1 MKKIEKEFLEDYSN
15 SIKSTKNF
23 DDISKHIDYS
33 KYQKEKKSFWN
44 SKNLSILATSFAVIL
59 TISIVIPLTLRGNEP
74 EGPSNPSDENL
85 VYTEYDAFIKDAFE
99 NNINNGPYLDMGG
112 PSPQPPIVDDYF
124 NKQDYNNPPM
134 DQGKPDDG
142 TFGEIIDN
150 FTGRT
155 YNYIYEV
162 DYQDHNFNDLYAC
175 VYIDK
180 KLAEKVYEENK
191 EICDATPASPLN
203 AVNGTVVDWFYSNSY
218 YNESKVKWY
227 NFADKD
233 TILSEIDGMVCC
245 GVYLPQQ
252 RIISKEVLSQTKMHI
267 EDELYSA
274 MYFENNGE
282 KYLTPIRYENNNI
295 TTWYALENQLNENNI
310 KTMFNSHYSCKLYCE
325 IDKENDTIKVVTNAI
340 DLPTTS
346 NSALNE
352 FYESTN
358 SCVLEVGNKVSGSG
372 RWVTYVYSEYV
383 QCLIEFKN
391 Q

>member
-1 MKKIEKEFLEDYSN
+1 MKKIEKEFLKDYSN
-15 SIKSTKNF
+15 SMKSTKNF

-33 KYQKEKKSFWN
+33 KYKKGKKSFWN

-74 EGPSNPSDENL
+74 EGPSNPSDDNL
-85 VYTEYDAFIKDAFE
+85 LYTEYDAFIKDAFE

-112 PSPQPPIVDDYF
+112 PRPQPPIVDDYF
-124 NKQDYNNPPM
+124 NKQEYNKPPM
-134 DQGKPDDG
+134 DYGKPDDG
-142 TFGEIIDN
+142 GGGEILDN

-162 DYQDHNFNDLYAC
+162 DYQNHDFNDLYAC
-175 VYIDK
+175 VYIEK

-203 AVNGTVVDWFYSNSY
+203 IVNGTIVDWFYSNSY

-227 NFADKD
+227 NFSDND

-252 RIISKEVLSQTKMHI
+252 RIITKEVLSQTKMHI
-267 EDELYSA
+267 VDELFSA
-274 MYFENNGE
+274 MYFENNGD

-295 TTWYALENQLNENNI
+295 TTWFALENELNESNM
-310 KTMFNSHYSCKLYCE
+310 KTMFNSDYSCKLYCE
-325 IDKENDTIKVVTNAI
+325 IDKENDTIKVATYAI
-340 DLPTTS
+340 DLPNTS
-346 NSALNE
+346 NSSLNE

-358 SCVLEVGNKVSGSG
+358 SCIVEVGDKISGAG

-383 QCLIEFKN
+383 QYLIEFKK

>member
-1 MKKIEKEFLEDYSN
+1 M
-15 SIKSTKNF
+15 
-23 DDISKHIDYS
+23 
-33 KYQKEKKSFWN
+33 
-44 SKNLSILATSFAVIL
+44 SILATSFAVIL

-74 EGPSNPSDENL
+74 EGPSNPSDDNL

-112 PSPQPPIVDDYF
+112 PRPQPPIVDDYF
-124 NKQDYNNPPM
+124 NKQEYNKPPM
-134 DQGKPDDG
+134 DYGNEG
-142 TFGEIIDN
+142 FGNIIQN

-175 VYIDK
+175 VYIEK

-191 EICDATPASPLN
+191 EICDATPTSPLN
-203 AVNGTVVDWFYSNSY
+203 IVNGTIVDWFYSNSY

-227 NFADKD
+227 NFSDKD

-252 RIISKEVLSQTKMHI
+252 RIITKEVLSQTKMHI
-267 EDELYSA
+267 VDELYSA
-274 MYFENNGE
+274 MCFENNGD

-295 TTWYALENQLNENNI
+295 TTWFALENELNESNM
-310 KTMFNSHYSCKLYCE
+310 KTIFNSDYSCNLYCE
-325 IDKENDTIKVVTNAI
+325 IDKENDTIKVATYAI
-340 DLPTTS
+340 DLPNTS
-346 NSALNE
+346 NSSLNE

-358 SCVLEVGNKVSGSG
+358 SCIVEVGDKISGAG

-383 QCLIEFKN
+383 QYLIEFKK

>member
-15 SIKSTKNF
+15 SMKSTKNF
-23 DDISKHIDYS
+23 NDISKHIDYS
-33 KYQKEKKSFWN
+33 KYKKEKKSFWN
-44 SKNLSILATSFAVIL
+44 SKNLSILVTSFAVIL
-59 TISIVIPLTLRGNEP
+59 TISIVIPLTQRGNEP

-85 VYTEYDAFIKDAFE
+85 LYTEYDAFIKDAFE
-99 NNINNGPYLDMGG
+99 NNINNGPYLDMSG
-112 PSPQPPIVDDYF
+112 PRPQPPIVDDYF
-124 NKQDYNNPPM
+124 NKQEYNKPPM
-134 DQGKPDDG
+134 DYGKPDDEW
-142 TFGEIIDN
+142 FGEILDN

-162 DYQDHNFNDLYAC
+162 DYQDHDFNDLYAC

-191 EICDATPASPLN
+191 EMCDATPASPLDKI
-203 AVNGTVVDWFYSNSY
+203 NGTIVDWFYSNSY

-227 NFADKD
+227 NFSDKD

-252 RIISKEVLSQTKMHI
+252 RIITKEVLSQTKMHI
-267 EDELYSA
+267 VDELYSA
-274 MYFENNGE
+274 MYFENNGD

-295 TTWYALENQLNENNI
+295 TTWFALENELNESNM
-310 KTMFNSHYSCKLYCE
+310 KTMFNSDYSCNLYCE
-325 IDKENDTIKVVTNAI
+325 IDKENNTIKVATYAI
-340 DLPTTS
+340 DLPNTS
-346 NSALNE
+346 NSSLNE

-358 SCVLEVGNKVSGSG
+358 SCIVEVGDKVSGAG
-372 RWVTYVYSEYV
+372 RWVTYAYSEYV
-383 QCLIEFKN
+383 QYLIEFKK

>member
-15 SIKSTKNF
+15 SMKSTKNF

-33 KYQKEKKSFWN
+33 KYKKKKSFWN
-44 SKNLSILATSFAVIL
+44 SKNLSILVTSFAIIL
-59 TISIVIPLTLRGNEP
+59 TVSIVIPLTLQGNEP
-74 EGPSNPSDENL
+74 SGPSDSSEENI

-99 NNINNGPYLDMGG
+99 NNINDGPYLDMGG

-124 NKQDYNNPPM
+124 NKQDYNKPPM
-134 DQGKPDDG
+134 DNGKPDDEG
-142 TFGEIIDN
+142 FGEIIDN

-162 DYQDHNFNDLYAC
+162 DYQDHTVNYLYAC

-180 KLAEKVYEENK
+180 KLAQKVYEENK

-252 RIISKEVLSQTKMHI
+252 RIITKEVFSQTKMHI
-267 EDELYSA
+267 VDEL
-274 MYFENNGE
+274 
-282 KYLTPIRYENNNI
+282 
-295 TTWYALENQLNENNI
+295 
-310 KTMFNSHYSCKLYCE
+310 
-325 IDKENDTIKVVTNAI
+325 
-340 DLPTTS
+340 
-346 NSALNE
+346 
-352 FYESTN
+352 
-358 SCVLEVGNKVSGSG
+358 
-372 RWVTYVYSEYV
+372 
-383 QCLIEFKN
+383 
-391 Q
+391 

>member
-15 SIKSTKNF
+15 SMKSTKNF
-23 DDISKHIDYS
+23 NDISKHIYYC
-33 KYQKEKKSFWN
+33 KYKKEKKSFWN

-112 PSPQPPIVDDYF
+112 PRPQPPIVDDYF
-124 NKQDYNNPPM
+124 NKQEYNKPPM
-134 DQGKPDDG
+134 DYGKPDDEW
-142 TFGEIIDN
+142 FGEILDN

-155 YNYIYEV
+155 YNYVYEV
-162 DYQDHNFNDLYAC
+162 DYQDHDFNDLYAC

-191 EICDATPASPLN
+191 EICDATPASPLDKI
-203 AVNGTVVDWFYSNSY
+203 NGTIVDWFYSNSY

-227 NFADKD
+227 NFSDKD

-252 RIISKEVLSQTKMHI
+252 RIITKEVLSQTKMHI
-267 EDELYSA
+267 VDELYSS
-274 MYFENNGE
+274 MYFENNGD

-295 TTWYALENQLNENNI
+295 TTWFALENELNESNM
-310 KTMFNSHYSCKLYCE
+310 KTMFNSDYSCNLYCE
-325 IDKENDTIKVVTNAI
+325 IDKENNTIKVATYAI
-340 DLPTTS
+340 DLPNTS
-346 NSALNE
+346 NASLNE

-358 SCVLEVGNKVSGSG
+358 SCIVEVGDKISGAG

-383 QCLIEFKN
+383 QYLIEFKK
-391 Q
+391 

>member
-1 MKKIEKEFLEDYSN
+1 MKKIEKKFLEDYSN
-15 SIKSTKNF
+15 SMKSTKNF

-33 KYQKEKKSFWN
+33 KYKKEKKSFWN

-74 EGPSNPSDENL
+74 EGPSNPSDDNL

-112 PSPQPPIVDDYF
+112 PRPQPPIVDDYF
-124 NKQDYNNPPM
+124 NKQEYNKPPM
-134 DQGKPDDG
+134 DYGKPDEGD
-142 TFGEIIDN
+142 GEILDN

-162 DYQDHNFNDLYAC
+162 DYQNHDFNDLYAC
-175 VYIDK
+175 VYIEK

-203 AVNGTVVDWFYSNSY
+203 IVDGTIVDWFYSNSY

-227 NFADKD
+227 NFSDKD

-245 GVYLPQQ
+245 GVYLPQK
-252 RIISKEVLSQTKMHI
+252 RIITKEVLSQTKMHI
-267 EDELYSA
+267 VDELYST
-274 MYFENNGE
+274 MCFENNGD

-295 TTWYALENQLNENNI
+295 TTWFALENELNESNM
-310 KTMFNSHYSCKLYCE
+310 KTMFNSDYSCNLYCE
-325 IDKENDTIKVVTNAI
+325 IDKENDTIKVATYAI
-340 DLPTTS
+340 DLPNTS
-346 NSALNE
+346 NSSLNE
-352 FYESTN
+352 FYESAN
-358 SCVLEVGNKVSGSG
+358 SCIVEVGDKISGAG

-383 QCLIEFKN
+383 QYLIEFKK

>member
-15 SIKSTKNF
+15 SMKSTKNF
-23 DDISKHIDYS
+23 NDISKHIDYS
-33 KYQKEKKSFWN
+33 KYKKEKKSFWN
-44 SKNLSILATSFAVIL
+44 SKNLSILVTSFAVIL
-59 TISIVIPLTLRGNEP
+59 TISIVIPLTQRGNEP

-85 VYTEYDAFIKDAFE
+85 LYTEYDAFIKDAFE
-99 NNINNGPYLDMGG
+99 NNINNGPYLDMSG
-112 PSPQPPIVDDYF
+112 PRPQPPIVDDYF
-124 NKQDYNNPPM
+124 NKQEYNKPPM
-134 DQGKPDDG
+134 DYGKPDDEW
-142 TFGEIIDN
+142 FGEILDN

-162 DYQDHNFNDLYAC
+162 DYQDHDFNDLYAC

-191 EICDATPASPLN
+191 EMCDATPASPLDKI
-203 AVNGTVVDWFYSNSY
+203 NGTIVDWFYSNSY

-227 NFADKD
+227 NFSDKD

-252 RIISKEVLSQTKMHI
+252 RIITKEVLSQTKMHI
-267 EDELYSA
+267 VDELYSA
-274 MYFENNGE
+274 MYFENNGD

-295 TTWYALENQLNENNI
+295 TTWFALENELNESNM
-310 KTMFNSHYSCKLYCE
+310 KTMFNSDYSCNLYCE
-325 IDKENDTIKVVTNAI
+325 IDKDNDTIKVATYAI
-340 DLPTTS
+340 DLPNTS
-346 NSALNE
+346 NSSLNE

-358 SCVLEVGNKVSGSG
+358 SCIVEVGDKVSGAG
-372 RWVTYVYSEYV
+372 RWVTYAYSEYV
-383 QCLIEFKN
+383 QYLIEFKK

>member
-15 SIKSTKNF
+15 SMKSTKNF

-33 KYQKEKKSFWN
+33 KYKKEKKSFWN

-74 EGPSNPSDENL
+74 EGPSNPSDDNL

-112 PSPQPPIVDDYF
+112 PRPQPPIVDDYF
-124 NKQDYNNPPM
+124 NKQEYNKPPM
-134 DQGKPDDG
+134 DSGNEE
-142 TFGEIIDN
+142 FGNIIQN

-175 VYIDK
+175 VYIEK

-203 AVNGTVVDWFYSNSY
+203 IVNGTIVDWFYSNSY

-227 NFADKD
+227 NFSDKD

-252 RIISKEVLSQTKMHI
+252 RIITKEVLSQTKMHI
-267 EDELYSA
+267 VDELYSS
-274 MYFENNGE
+274 MYFENNGD

-295 TTWYALENQLNENNI
+295 TTWFALENELNESNM
-310 KTMFNSHYSCKLYCE
+310 KTMFNSDYSCNLYCE
-325 IDKENDTIKVVTNAI
+325 IDKENDTIKVATYAI
-340 DLPTTS
+340 DLPNTS
-346 NSALNE
+346 NASLNE

-358 SCVLEVGNKVSGSG
+358 SCIVEVGDKISGAG

-383 QCLIEFKN
+383 QYLIEFKK

>member
-15 SIKSTKNF
+15 SMKSTKNF

-33 KYQKEKKSFWN
+33 KYKKEKKSFWN

-74 EGPSNPSDENL
+74 EGPSNPSDDNL

-112 PSPQPPIVDDYF
+112 PRPQPPIVDDYF
-124 NKQDYNNPPM
+124 NKQEYNKPPM
-134 DQGKPDDG
+134 DYGKPDEG
-142 TFGEIIDN
+142 YGEILDN

-162 DYQDHNFNDLYAC
+162 DYQNHDFNDLYAC
-175 VYIDK
+175 VYIEK

-203 AVNGTVVDWFYSNSY
+203 IVNGTIVDWFYSNSY

-227 NFADKD
+227 NFSDKD

-252 RIISKEVLSQTKMHI
+252 RIITKEVLSQTKMHI
-267 EDELYSA
+267 VDELYSS
-274 MYFENNGE
+274 MYFENNGD

-295 TTWYALENQLNENNI
+295 TTWFALENELNESNM
-310 KTMFNSHYSCKLYCE
+310 KTMFNSDYSCNLYCE
-325 IDKENDTIKVVTNAI
+325 IDKENDTIKVATYAI
-340 DLPTTS
+340 DLPNTS
-346 NSALNE
+346 NSSLNE

-358 SCVLEVGNKVSGSG
+358 SCIVEVGDKISGAG

-383 QCLIEFKN
+383 QYLIEFKK

>member
-1 MKKIEKEFLEDYSN
+1 MKKIEKEFLKDYSN
-15 SIKSTKNF
+15 SMKSTKNF

-33 KYQKEKKSFWN
+33 KYKKEKKSFWN

-74 EGPSNPSDENL
+74 EGPSNPSDDNL
-85 VYTEYDAFIKDAFE
+85 VYTEYDAFIKYAFE

-112 PSPQPPIVDDYF
+112 PRPQPPIVDDYF
-124 NKQDYNNPPM
+124 NKQEYNKPPM
-134 DQGKPDDG
+134 DSGNEG
-142 TFGEIIDN
+142 FGNIIQN

-175 VYIDK
+175 VYIEK

-203 AVNGTVVDWFYSNSY
+203 IVNGTIVDWFYSNSY

-227 NFADKD
+227 NFSDKD

-252 RIISKEVLSQTKMHI
+252 RIITKEVLSQTKMHI
-267 EDELYSA
+267 VDELFSA
-274 MYFENNGE
+274 MYFENNGD

-295 TTWYALENQLNENNI
+295 TTWFALENELNESNM
-310 KTMFNSHYSCKLYCE
+310 KTMFNSDYSCNLYCE
-325 IDKENDTIKVVTNAI
+325 IDKENDIIKVATYAI
-340 DLPTTS
+340 DLPNTS
-346 NSALNE
+346 NSSLNE

-358 SCVLEVGNKVSGSG
+358 SCIVEVGDKISGAG

-383 QCLIEFKN
+383 QYLIEFKK

>member
-23 DDISKHIDYS
+23 DDISKHIDYI
-33 KYQKEKKSFWN
+33 KYKKEKRTLWN
-44 SKNLSILATSFAVIL
+44 SKNLSVLATSFAVIL
-59 TISIVIPLTLRGNEP
+59 TVAIVIPLTLQGNEP
-74 EGPSNPSDENL
+74 EGSTDSSSNDNL

-99 NNINNGPYLDMGG
+99 NNINDGPYLDISG
-112 PSPQPPIVDDYF
+112 PRPQPPIVDDYF
-124 NKQDYNNPPM
+124 NKQEYNKPPM
-134 DQGKPDDG
+134 DTGKPDEG
-142 TFGEIIDN
+142 FWEILDN

-162 DYQDHNFNDLYAC
+162 DYQDHDFNDLYAC

-180 KLAEKVYEENK
+180 KIAEKVYEENK

-203 AVNGTVVDWFYSNSY
+203 IVNGTIVDWFYSNSY

-227 NFADKD
+227 NFSDKD
-233 TILSEIDGMVCC
+233 TILSEIDNMVCC

-252 RIISKEVLSQTKMHI
+252 RIITKEILSQTKMHI
-267 EDELYSA
+267 VDELYSA
-274 MYFENNGE
+274 MYFENISD
-282 KYLTPIRYENNNI
+282 KYLKPIRYENNNI
-295 TTWYALENQLNENNI
+295 TTWYSFEQELNETNKDI
-310 KTMFNSHYSCKLYCE
+310 MFYSEYSCQLYCE
-325 IDKENDTIKVVTNAI
+325 INKENNTIKVATYAI
-340 DLPTTS
+340 DLPSTS

-358 SCVLEVGNKVSGSG
+358 SCIVEVGDKVTGAG

-383 QCLIEFKN
+383 QHLIEFKK

>member
-15 SIKSTKNF
+15 SMKSTKNF

-33 KYQKEKKSFWN
+33 KYKKEKKSFWN

-74 EGPSNPSDENL
+74 EGPSNPSDDNL

-112 PSPQPPIVDDYF
+112 PRPQPPIVDDYF
-124 NKQDYNNPPM
+124 NKQEYNKPPIDY
-134 DQGKPDDG
+134 GKPDEGD
-142 TFGEIIDN
+142 GEILDN

-162 DYQDHNFNDLYAC
+162 DYQNHDFNDLYAC
-175 VYIDK
+175 VYIEK

-203 AVNGTVVDWFYSNSY
+203 IVNGTIVDWFYSNSY

-227 NFADKD
+227 NFSDKD

-252 RIISKEVLSQTKMHI
+252 RIITKEVLSQTKMHI
-267 EDELYSA
+267 VDELYSA
-274 MYFENNGE
+274 MCFENNGD

-295 TTWYALENQLNENNI
+295 TTWFALENELNESNM
-310 KTMFNSHYSCKLYCE
+310 KTMFNSDYSCNLYCE
-325 IDKENDTIKVVTNAI
+325 IDKENDTIKVATYAI
-340 DLPTTS
+340 DLPNTS

-358 SCVLEVGNKVSGSG
+358 SFIVEVGDKISGAG

-383 QCLIEFKN
+383 QYLIEFKK

>member
-1 MKKIEKEFLEDYSN
+1 MKNIEKEFLEDYSN
-15 SIKSTKNF
+15 SMKSTKNF

-33 KYQKEKKSFWN
+33 KYPKEKKSFWN

-59 TISIVIPLTLRGNEP
+59 TISIVIPLTQRGNEP

-112 PSPQPPIVDDYF
+112 PRPQPPIVDDYF
-124 NKQDYNNPPM
+124 NKQEYNKPGM
-134 DQGKPDDG
+134 DAGKPDEG
-142 TFGEIIDN
+142 FSGVIDN

-162 DYQDHNFNDLYAC
+162 EYQDHNFNDLYAC
-175 VYIDK
+175 VYIEK

-203 AVNGTVVDWFYSNSY
+203 IVNGTIVDWFYSNSY

-227 NFADKD
+227 NFSDKD

-252 RIISKEVLSQTKMHI
+252 RIITKEVFSQTKMHI
-267 EDELYSA
+267 VDELYSA

-295 TTWYALENQLNENNI
+295 TIWYALENQLNENNI

-358 SCVLEVGNKVSGSG
+358 SCIVEVGDKISGAG

-383 QCLIEFKN
+383 QCLIEYKN

>member
-15 SIKSTKNF
+15 SMKSTKNF

-33 KYQKEKKSFWN
+33 KYKKEKKSFWN

-99 NNINNGPYLDMGG
+99 NNINNGPYLDMSG

-124 NKQDYNNPPM
+124 NKQEYNKPPM
-134 DQGKPDDG
+134 DYGKPDDEG
-142 TFGEIIDN
+142 FGEILDN

-180 KLAEKVYEENK
+180 KLAQKVYEENK

-203 AVNGTVVDWFYSNSY
+203 IVNGTIVDWFYSKSY

-252 RIISKEVLSQTKMHI
+252 RIITKEVLSQTKMHI
-267 EDELYSA
+267 VDELYSA
-274 MYFENNGE
+274 MCFENNGE